1 MAWADRPHQ
10 RTADEDALRLLVVT
24 VCTLLPL
31 AFLADFFGSQS
42 YMHIAEALVSI
53 AAITPNAVAIFLRRR
68 IGRHQES
75 DETRR
80 GDLARPPLFVLGVL
94 SSALLLLSNLY
105 VAVIVFVVG
114 FAQGFSE
121 GLLKA
126 LGVGYSVSVT
136 VTGGDT
142 GVVSWAND
150 LAALVLAVPLLL
162 LSTYVL
168 ARRAA
173 HYLAHHST
181 LWLAASVCLYV
192 ALALLVVIAS
202 YALRASDYRLILFQV
217 VVRYTEVYIAVLP
230 VLIFTSWLGKRRA
243 DSTHSQFVV
252 ERLFRQLGTED
263 RTAALDL
270 LREAQEPPSPSA
282 VARIINREQPATGP

>member
-1 MAWADRPHQ
+1 MARADRPHP
-10 RTADEDALRLLVVT
+10 RTADEDALRLLAVT
-24 VCTLLPL
+24 VCTLLPF
-31 AFLADFFGSQS
+31 AFLADIMGSHS
-42 YMHIAEALVSI
+42 HEHIAEALVSI
-53 AAITPNAVAIFLRRR
+53 AAITPNAVAILLRRR

-75 DETRR
+75 DEIRR
-80 GDLARPPLFVLGVL
+80 GDLARPPLLVVGVL

-105 VAVIVFVVG
+105 IAVINFVVG
-114 FAQGFSE
+114 FVQAFIESFV
-121 GLLKA
+121 KA

-136 VTGGDT
+136 VAGGDT

-150 LAALVLAVPLLL
+150 LAALALAVPLLL
-162 LSTYVL
+162 VSTYVL
-168 ARRAA
+168 AQRAA
-173 HYLAHHST
+173 HYLAHHAT
-181 LWLAASVCLYV
+181 LWLAASVSLYV
-192 ALALLVVIAS
+192 ALALLIVT
-202 YALRASDYRLILFQV
+202 ALYVLHASDYRLILLQV
-217 VVRYTEVYIAVLP
+217 AVYAAVYIAVLP

-270 LREAQEPPSPSA
+270 LREAQEPPSVSA